1 MTFAQLEGYEDLV
14 QRALT
19 LTLEGISSPA
29 VAEILERE
37 GYRSP
42 RLDKRISA
50 DMVKYL
56 LLNHADSAKQLN
68 DPDLQKDQW
77 RSEDLARELGI
88 AEKQLKDWVT
98 RGWLTAVQRPFGR
111 TWVLY
116 ADATELQR
124 LKQLATRQ
132 SGQGSSGPPESLRTP
147 TQKSRKPQ

>member
-1 MTFAQLEGYEDLV
+1 MLNLVTEQKVGIVLGLEMSRLARNSKDWHDLFEVCAIYQVLIVNVHDNSERISIVIHWAGGFESCHDIRRSVMTFAQLEGYEDLV

-56 LLNHADSAKQLN
+56 LLNHADSAKQMN
-68 DPDLQKDQW
+68 DPD
-77 RSEDLARELGI
+77 
-88 AEKQLKDWVT
+88 
-98 RGWLTAVQRPFGR
+98 
-111 TWVLY
+111 
-116 ADATELQR
+116 
-124 LKQLATRQ
+124 
-132 SGQGSSGPPESLRTP
+132 QGHP
-147 TQKSRKPQ
+147 